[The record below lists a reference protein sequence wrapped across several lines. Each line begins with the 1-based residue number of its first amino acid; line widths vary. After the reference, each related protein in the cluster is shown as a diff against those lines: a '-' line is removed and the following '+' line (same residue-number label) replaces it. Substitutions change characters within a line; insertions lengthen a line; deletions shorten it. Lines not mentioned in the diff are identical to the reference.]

1 MKSTS
6 VETKA
11 LNDLSSIILDSAI
24 TVHREMG
31 PGLLQSVYHHCLVL
45 ELRSRQLLVDS
56 MVPVQLHYKG
66 EVLNKDYVIDILVE
80 NEIILELKAT
90 EDILPVHEA
99 QIISYLK
106 LADKRLGFLINFNE
120 PLLKQGFKKV
130 CKQILTARR
139 TVLPGN
145 TLDFGT
151 DAVTN

>member
-6 VETKA
+6 VATKA

-31 PGLLQSVYHHCLVL
+31 PGLLESVYHHCLVL
-45 ELRSRQLLVDS
+45 ELRSRQLRVDS

-120 PLLKQGFKKV
+120 PLLKQGFKRFVNK
-130 CKQILTARR
+130 
-139 TVLPGN
+139 
-145 TLDFGT
+145 F
-151 DAVTN
+151 